1 MAALAAASNVGS
13 VTLRDIPEELPVIMR
28 HLGILSLI
36 ACLAAASGCNLCCWG
51 KRNAELTGPTDIR
64 KSQLWCLGEDALFQ
78 QPMGPSSDNYG
89 LKKTCWR
96 EWPADGAPCAD
107 GSCGPMLVPGGMR
120 SGTLQHLHPEPTLR
134 NDLNPQL
141 NPFHDDVQ
149 PSPAANGAS
158 RPSPKS
164 RTGTAAA
171 PPKEFQTLFSSPGA
185 SPKRA
190 STHVATKPRTIK
202 PALPPRVISVAAPAI
217 TPALFPQSTTATPAE
232 TPERRK
238 MTISEPIDTPTRT
251 LAPIA
256 APGAVTQTAAY
267 TTAPP
272 SETRATL
279 AGLQHMLEVTP
290 TSSDATGGPA
300 VIRNAYVPAEPF
312 ELATRSTLPKKPSAD
327 PELAEETLSALG
339 SMMDERASAGEN

>member
-1 MAALAAASNVGS
+1 
-13 VTLRDIPEELPVIMR
+13 MR

-51 KRNAELTGPTDIR
+51 KRNAELTGPTDVR
-64 KSQLWCLGEDALFQ
+64 KSQLWCLGEDALFH
-78 QPMGPSSDNYG
+78 QPMGPSGENYG

-120 SGTLQHLHPEPTLR
+120 PGTLPPQHPEPTLR
-134 NDLNPQL
+134 NDSNPQL
-141 NPFHDDVQ
+141 NPFRDDAQ
-149 PSPAANGAS
+149 PIPSANGAS
-158 RPSPKS
+158 RPSPQS
-164 RTGTAAA
+164 RVGTATT
-171 PPKEFQTLFSSPGA
+171 PPKEFPTLFSAPGVT
-185 SPKRA
+185 PKRT
-190 STHVATKPRTIK
+190 STSVATKPRATK
-202 PALPPRVISVAAPAI
+202 PAIPPRVITVAAPAV
-217 TPALFPQSTTATPAE
+217 TPALIPKSATATPDT

-256 APGAVTQTAAY
+256 APGTVTQTAAY
-267 TTAPP
+267 MTAPP

-290 TSSDATGGPA
+290 TSSNATGGPA
-300 VIRNAYVPAEPF
+300 VIRNGYVPAEPF
-312 ELATRSTLPKKPSAD
+312 ELATRSTLPKKPTAD

-339 SMMDERASAGEN
+339 SMMGDRGSAGEN